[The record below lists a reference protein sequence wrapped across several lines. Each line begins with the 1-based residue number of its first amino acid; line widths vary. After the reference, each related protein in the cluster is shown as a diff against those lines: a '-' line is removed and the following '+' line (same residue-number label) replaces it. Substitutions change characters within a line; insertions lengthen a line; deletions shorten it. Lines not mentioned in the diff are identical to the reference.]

1 MGRIVNTLVLILSA
15 LCFGG
20 CTTDSEKK
28 NADQSAVSHEELHG
42 GTLFIIGG
50 GARPE
55 SLMKKLY
62 ETVGDAE
69 APAAVLTMASSE
81 PDSAWWYLQRD
92 LEKAGF
98 TNTWHFDTRFTISAS
113 TVDSLR
119 SANLLFISGGDQS
132 AFLKRADTLNIIH
145 TIHEAHANGAV
156 IAGTSAGA
164 ALMSEVMITGDQLK
178 DSVYEPTYSRLQA
191 NNAVYAEG
199 LGLLSQAIIDQHFIE
214 RSRYNRMFTAL
225 YDFPGIPVIG
235 IGESTAIIVRGNKAE
250 VAGAGQ
256 VVLGR
261 LKGKARSGNDD
272 LISFEK
278 IEMDVFTDGGVFLL
292 QNEEVSKK

>member
-1 MGRIVNTLVLILSA
+1 VLVVSGF
-15 LCFGG
+15 CFGG
-20 CTTDSEKK
+20 CAADSEKQ
-28 NADQSAVSHEELHG
+28 NTVQSTASDQEFHD

-69 APAAVLTMASSE
+69 ASAAVLTMASSE

-92 LEKAGF
+92 LERAGF
-98 TNTWHFDTRFTISAS
+98 TNTWHFDTRFPVSVN

-132 AFLKRADTLNIIH
+132 AFLKRADTLNVIRA
-145 TIHEAHANGAV
+145 IHEAFDNGAV

-164 ALMSEVMITGDQLK
+164 AVMSKVMITGDQLK
-178 DSVYEPTYSRLQA
+178 DSVYESTYSRLEA

-199 LGLLSQAIIDQHFIE
+199 LGLIDRAIIDQHFIE

-225 YDFPGIPVIG
+225 HDFQGTPVIG
-235 IGESTAIIVRGNKAE
+235 IGESTALIVRGNEAE
-250 VAGAGQ
+250 VAGTGQ
-256 VVLGR
+256 VVVGR
-261 LKGKARSGNDD
+261 LNGKTSVKNKDLLLFDD
-272 LISFEK
+272 IHLI
-278 IEMDVFTDGGVFLL
+278 ILGDGAQFKLIP
-292 QNEEVSKK
+292 